1 MLTLDHALQI
11 LTQHKSQL
19 CSKYPIKKMAV
30 FGSFSRNENSQESD
44 LDIAVEFDGAIGLRF
59 TQLAEDLEQI
69 LNVKVDL
76 VSMRGIKKKY
86 LDSITPDLKYV

>member
-1 MLTLDHALQI
+1 
-11 LTQHKSQL
+11 
-19 CSKYPIKKMAV
+19 MAV

-86 LDSITPDLKYV
+86 LDSITPDLRYA

>member
-1 MLTLDHALQI
+1 
-11 LTQHKSQL
+11 
-19 CSKYPIKKMAV
+19 MAV

-69 LNVKVDL
+69 LKVKVDL

-86 LDSITPDLKYV
+86 LDAITPDLKYV

>member
-1 MLTLDHALQI
+1 
-11 LTQHKSQL
+11 
-19 CSKYPIKKMAV
+19 MAV

-69 LNVKVDL
+69 LNVNVDL

-86 LDSITPDLKYV
+86 LDAITLDLKYV

>member
-1 MLTLDHALQI
+1 
-11 LTQHKSQL
+11 
-19 CSKYPIKKMAV
+19 MAV